1 MFLNEVA
8 LGKEHHI
15 TRDDHTLTTPPKG
28 FDCVIAKGQTE
39 PGIYMRLYL
48 SIIIIMPMLAI
59 VGIGCWKAQDC
70 IADHIIV
77 IFTDPKDDVTITL
90 GGKAVQVPQGKPI
103 SMPQYSS
110 SYFSQSEYLV
120 YKESQARIRYLL
132 KLKF

>member
-15 TRDDHTLTTPPKG
+15 TRDDSSLTTPPKG
-28 FDCVIAKGQTE
+28 FDCVIAKGRTE
-39 PGIYMRLYL
+39 PGIVIITHTIYST
-48 SIIIIMPMLAI
+48 SIMLLLLLLL
-59 VGIGCWKAQDC
+59 
-70 IADHIIV
+70 
-77 IFTDPKDDVTITL
+77 FLDPKDDTAVTL
-90 GGKAVQVPQGKPI
+90 GGRNVAVPQGKPI

-110 SYFSQSEYLV
+110 SSFSQSEYLV

>member
-15 TRDDHTLTTPPKG
+15 TVDDSSLTAPPKG
-28 FDCVIAKGQTE
+28 FDSVIAKGYTE
-39 PGIYMRLYL
+39 PGKPPH
-48 SIIIIMPMLAI
+48 IMFSSSMMSLLLLLFI
-59 VGIGCWKAQDC
+59 
-70 IADHIIV
+70 
-77 IFTDPKDDVTITL
+77 DPKEDTSLIL
-90 GGKAVQVPQGKPI
+90 GGKKVIVPQGKPI

-110 SYFSQSEYLV
+110 SHFSQSEYLV